1 MLNSSSV
8 RIDVNDLLEE
18 LREENN
24 TLFKQL
30 LFAQKCQKLLQK
42 YRNNLNNVYINCKCD
57 QNFENKLIFNNLEI
71 EYKCISEE
79 YSQEFNNN
87 LKAIKNNFEEKSINN
102 NTNKRTLNEITIN
115 QSFNKKHNIFSNN
128 ESNNEF
134 SINENLE
141 KSETKADINNKTI
154 TGNNKSLNK
163 VNKRLNNKTKIK
175 SEIINNFL
183 SNEEL
188 FDQNFNTNED
198 CLDFGLNKTHLKSEF
213 NSSKTSIKKK
223 KI

>member
-24 TLFKQL
+24 TLLKQL

-42 YRNNLNNVYINCKCD
+42 YRNNLNNICINCKCD

-87 LKAIKNNFEEKSINN
+87 LKVINNNFEEKSINN
-102 NTNKRTLNEITIN
+102 NTNKRTLNEMTIN
-115 QSFNKKHNIFSNN
+115 QSFNKKLNISNN
-128 ESNNEF
+128 ESNNEI

-141 KSETKADINNKTI
+141 KTQIKPEINSDCD
-154 TGNNKSLNK
+154 GDYDY
-163 VNKRLNNKTKIK
+163 
-175 SEIINNFL
+175 EI
-183 SNEEL
+183 SNEEV
-188 FDQNFNTNED
+188 FDSNSDLNTN
-198 CLDFGLNKTHLKSEF
+198 KTNYLKTGF
-213 NSSKTSIKKK
+213 DTSKTLIIKKFFFLTIMNK
-223 KI
+223 

>member
-30 LFAQKCQKLLQK
+30 LFAQKCQKLLEK
-42 YRNNLNNVYINCKCD
+42 YRNNLNNIYINCKCD
-57 QNFENKLIFNNLEI
+57 QNFENKLIFNDLEI

-87 LKAIKNNFEEKSINN
+87 LKVINN
-102 NTNKRTLNEITIN
+102 NTNKRTLNEMTIN
-115 QSFNKKHNIFSNN
+115 QNFNKKHKISNN

-134 SINENLE
+134 SINESLE
-141 KSETKADINNKTI
+141 KTEIKPDIN
-154 TGNNKSLNK
+154 SD
-163 VNKRLNNKTKIK
+163 
-175 SEIINNFL
+175 SDCAQDYDYED

-188 FDQNFNTNED
+188 FIR
-198 CLDFGLNKTHLKSEF
+198 SV
-213 NSSKTSIKKK
+213 KKFVRYD
-223 KI
+223 ILSTR

>member
-1 MLNSSSV
+1 LNSSSV

-24 TLFKQL
+24 TLLKQL

-42 YRNNLNNVYINCKCD
+42 YRNNLNNICINCKCD

-71 EYKCISEE
+71 EYKCVSEE

-87 LKAIKNNFEEKSINN
+87 LKVINNNFEEKSINN

-115 QSFNKKHNIFSNN
+115 QSFNKKHNIFFNN

-134 SINENLE
+134 SINENLDKTE
-141 KSETKADINNKTI
+141 IKAEINSDCD
-154 TGNNKSLNK
+154 GDYDY
-163 VNKRLNNKTKIK
+163 
-175 SEIINNFL
+175 ED
-183 SNEEL
+183 SNEEV
-188 FDQNFNTNED
+188 FNSNSD
-198 CLDFGLNKTHLKSEF
+198 LNRNKTNYLKTGF
-213 NSSKTSIKKK
+213 DTSKTLIIIKFFF
-223 KI
+223 